1 MGNAFSTDPYAKAYY
16 AKSKAPTRQQQTEY
30 AQRQI
35 AKAKK
40 MLGDI
45 SQGKMPTSDQLS
57 NINFQKG
64 RVCQLGNCDN
74 RRVPKAAVLALYKKG
89 AENFIQAKQ
98 RNLVGSAQ
106 PHTGGYKPYKAPTKK
121 QTQVRRIPAPPARR
135 TPAPQTQSRRI
146 PVPQTQPR
154 RIPVPQ
160 TQSQSRRK

>member
-16 AKSKAPTRQQQTEY
+16 AKSKAPSRQQQNEY

-45 SQGKMPTSDQLS
+45 SQGKLPTSDQLS

-89 AENFIQAKQ
+89 AENFIQMKQ
-98 RNLVGSAQ
+98 RTTGDISQSSPRRANLTGYQ
-106 PHTGGYKPYKAPTKK
+106 PQTGGYIYKAPPQK
-121 QTQVRRIPAPPARR
+121 QTQVRIPTPPTRR
-135 TPAPQTQSRRI
+135 TPPTPQRSRT
-146 PVPQTQPR
+146 PVK
-154 RIPVPQ
+154 PV
-160 TQSQSRRK
+160 SRRK

>member
-16 AKSKAPTRQQQTEY
+16 AKSKAPSRQQQAEY

-45 SQGKMPTSDQLS
+45 SQGKLPTSDQLS

-74 RRVPKAAVLALYKKG
+74 RRVPKGAVLALYKKG
-89 AENFIQAKQ
+89 AENFIQSKQ
-98 RNLVGSAQ
+98 RNLAGYQSQ
-106 PHTGGYKPYKAPTKK
+106 TPHTGGYIYKAPSQK
-121 QTQVRRIPAPPARR
+121 QTQVRRIPAPPTRR
-135 TPAPQTQSRRI
+135 TPPPSVSQRPRTVKPQT
-146 PVPQTQPR
+146 
-154 RIPVPQ
+154 
-160 TQSQSRRK
+160 RRK